1 MRYILG
7 HRGVK
12 PGWYVVTVGGELDMN
27 AAPSLGL
34 AVDKAFREGATTLVV
49 DLGEITSIDPAA
61 VGVLVA
67 ARKQLG
73 RSDGRLVVVCGAP
86 SVVRMLEIAGVK
98 TVERPP

>member
-7 HRGVK
+7 HRAVK

-34 AVDKAFREGATTLVV
+34 AVDKAFQQRATTLVV
-49 DLGEITSIDPAA
+49 DLGEITSIDSAA
-61 VGVLVA
+61 VDILMS
-67 ARKQLG
+67 ARERLLG
-73 RSDGRLVVVCGAP
+73 SGGRFEVVCTAP
-86 SVVRMLEIAGVK
+86 SVVRVLEIAGVE